1 MIRIVVRCPNWV
13 GDTILATPALSILRR
28 SYPGAEITAIGR
40 PNCKEVLE
48 NNPDI
53 DALWIVQDKGI
64 GNFFRLVRRIRK
76 EKFDLAIL
84 LPNSFHAALA
94 FALAGVPKRIGYA
107 MDGRSFLLT
116 HPVDANIFHLKC
128 HMVEYY
134 IGILEDLESCNV
146 EEAERRLVL
155 TPRDE
160 GRQEIESV
168 LEKHGLNKN
177 QFIAA
182 ISPGAAA
189 GAAKCWM
196 PDRFAQVADIL
207 AEEHGAKVVLVGAP
221 AERSLCDEI
230 AGQCKIS
237 PDVLCGEMTL
247 GAMIALCERIGLMVT
262 NDCGA
267 MHLAAA
273 MKTPLVA
280 IYGPTH
286 LKRTA
291 PYDPE
296 ASIVERIADCGC
308 NLAPCFEKAPQYKG
322 KCPTQ
327 KECMAAVTVED
338 VAGAIEKQI
347 QRLRAR
353 S

>member
-13 GDTILATPALSILRR
+13 GDAILATPTLSLLRR
-28 SYPGAEITAIGR
+28 SFPGAEITVIGR
-40 PNCKEVLE
+40 PNAKAVLE

-53 DALWIVQDKGI
+53 DALWIVQDKGL
-64 GNFFRLVRRIRK
+64 GDFLKLVRRIRR

-84 LPNSFHAALA
+84 LPNSFRCALA
-94 FALAGVPKRIGYA
+94 FAFAGVPKRIGYA
-107 MDGRSFLLT
+107 VDGRSFLLT
-116 HPVDANIFHLKC
+116 HPVDMNIFHMRC

-134 IGILEDLESCNV
+134 INILEDLESCNL
-146 EEAERRLVL
+146 EDFERRLAL
-155 TPRDE
+155 SPGAE
-160 GRQEIESV
+160 GRDEIESV
-168 LEKHGLNKN
+168 LAKHGLNRN

-189 GAAKCWM
+189 GASKCWL
-196 PDRFAQVADIL
+196 PDRFAQVADVL

-221 AERSLCDEI
+221 PELPLCKEI
-230 AGQCKIS
+230 AGQCKSTPEI
-237 PDVLCGEMTL
+237 LCGEITL
-247 GAMIALCERIGLMVT
+247 GGMIALCERIGLMVT

-267 MHLAAA
+267 MHIATA

-280 IYGPTH
+280 IFGPTN

-308 NLAPCFEKAPQYKG
+308 DVAPCYELAPQYKG
-322 KCPTQ
+322 KCPIQ
-327 KECMAAVTVED
+327 RQCMTAVTVED
-338 VAGAIEKQI
+338 VAAAIEKQI